1 MLSPLSTLELSAG
14 QMVCQ
19 APLLIGFPTPNHPVH
34 PNITFLTT
42 PFSKE
47 KCHFTKG
54 EHYKKLLIEIL
65 WGLTVRKV
73 STA

>member
-19 APLLIGFPTPNHPVH
+19 APLLIGSPTQNHPVH
-34 PNITFLTT
+34 PNTTFLTT
-42 PFSKE
+42 HSSKE
-47 KCHFTKG
+47 KCQFTKE